1 MCACATALKGNMLL
15 QICPLY
21 RRLHSAVPGHSHRL
35 RSGAIRHSLLW
46 ALLFVFSS
54 ALPAQS
60 PTPVTVPTW
69 RYDLTH
75 AGQNTQE
82 TALTPANVNA
92 NSFGK
97 LFSVSVDSTV
107 YAQPLYVPGLT
118 MSDGLVH
125 NVLFVATEND
135 SIYAFDADSN
145 QGANA
150 KPLWQISLLT
160 SAHGAGSGAT
170 AIPWQDTG
178 SPDVAPTVG
187 ITGTPAINSA
197 TNTMY
202 VVANTKESG
211 VYYSRLHAINVITGA
226 EQAGSPVN
234 ITATVAGTGAASSG
248 GQITFS
254 PLWQNQRTALDYY
267 NGYVYFGYASHGDLN
282 NYHGWLF
289 AYNASTLQ
297 QTGVLCL
304 TPDDIGGGVW
314 GSGAGLPID
323 TSISGGRMFVVTG
336 NGGRS
341 SAQPFS
347 SSTDYGESVIA
358 FDVANGKFTPTDE
371 FTAFNYATLNSHDY
385 DQGAGGLLM
394 LPDQQGAYPH
404 LLITAGKEGRISLL
418 NRDNLGGYA
427 SGASSNTNAVQDIT
441 GVVQVGQG
449 FWSTPAYW
457 NGNVYVWA
465 GGELAGDGGVPN
477 AGMLFKINSGLL
489 STSPASKTTFTSAF
503 PGPTFSISSNGTQDG
518 IAWAV
523 RADQFNTNGPAV
535 LYAFDA
541 NDLSKILYQS
551 DTNSSR
557 DSAGPANKFSVPM
570 VTNGKVYIAA
580 NGQVDVYGLLN
591 GETTAAAPVITPNG
605 GTFSTS
611 QSVTMSSATSS
622 ASIYYTLN
630 GTTPTTASTQYA
642 GPITI
647 SSNTTVKAIAAAS
660 GYLQSSV
667 SSATFTFGTSCSAP
681 SSNGINVCSPA
692 EGASVTS
699 PVLIN
704 AAATV
709 SGGVYRFELWNGST
723 KLLSVSNSGVMDQ
736 SLSLAPGSYSL
747 IFTAYST
754 TGTDVKITRD
764 FTVTSGSGAC
774 SAPSSNGVNV
784 CSPNESATVASPV
797 LVNAA
802 ATVSGGVYRFDLWN
816 GSTKLLSESSGA
828 MNQSL
833 AMAAGSYKLTFS
845 AYNTA
850 GTHVYATRDIT
861 VSGSS
866 SGSFSISGNSFVIGW
881 RGGSI
886 HVPITVSP
894 SGGFTGSVAL
904 ACSITGPSGALNV
917 PACTVSTQP
926 PAITGT
932 SSVKG
937 YVYVTTQTTTS
948 QGSYTLTVTGT
959 SGSISNLVNMAF
971 TVN

>member
-1 MCACATALKGNMLL
+1 MSL
-15 QICPLY
+15 QLCPWFHQS
-21 RRLHSAVPGHSHRL
+21 RKADPGAFQRFISGTFLHSFQL
-35 RSGAIRHSLLW
+35 
-46 ALLFVFSS
+46 ALLFALSS
-54 ALPAQS
+54 GLLPAQT
-60 PTPVTVPTW
+60 PTPVPVPTW

-82 TALTPANVNA
+82 TALTPTNVNVT
-92 NSFGK
+92 SFGK

-145 QGANA
+145 QGADA

-160 SAHGAGSGAT
+160 SAYGAGSGAT

-187 ITGTPAINSA
+187 ITGTPAINPA

-211 VYYSRLHAINVITGA
+211 VYYSRLHAINIITGA
-226 EQAGSPVN
+226 EQSGSPVN
-234 ITATVAGTGAASSG
+234 ITATVAGNGAGSSG
-248 GQITFS
+248 GKITFD
-254 PLWQNQRTALDYY
+254 PLIENQRPALDYY
-267 NGYVYFGYASHGDLN
+267 NGYVYFGYSAHGDN
-282 NYHGWLF
+282 GNWHGWLF
-289 AYNASTLQ
+289 AYNATTLQ
-297 QTGVLCL
+297 QTAVLCL
-304 TPDDIGGGVW
+304 TPNDIGGGIW
-314 GSGAGLPID
+314 SSGAGMPID
-323 TSISGGRMFVVTG
+323 TSVSGGRMFVVTG
-336 NGGRS
+336 NGARS
-341 SAQPFS
+341 SAPPFS
-347 SSTDYGESVIA
+347 SSTDYGESVVA
-358 FDVANGKFTPTDE
+358 FDIANGQFTPTDE
-371 FTAFNYATLNSHDY
+371 FTPFNYATLNSHDY
-385 DQGAGGLLM
+385 DQASGGLLM

-404 LLITAGKEGRISLL
+404 LLITAGKEGRITLL

-427 SGASSNTNAVQDIT
+427 SGASSNTNAVQDIPP
-441 GVVQVGQG
+441 VVQVGQG
-449 FWSTPAYW
+449 FWSTAAYW
-457 NGNVYVWA
+457 NGNVYLWA
-465 GGELAGDGGVPN
+465 GGELPSDGGVPN
-477 AGMLFKINSGLL
+477 VGMQFKINSGLL
-489 STSPASKTTFTSAF
+489 TTAPSSKTSVTSAY
-503 PGPTFSISSNGTQDG
+503 PGPSFSISSNGTQDG
-518 IAWAV
+518 VAWAV

-541 NDLSKILYQS
+541 NDLSKILYES
-551 DTNSSR
+551 DTNASR
-557 DSAGPANKFSVPM
+557 DKAGPANKFSVPV
-570 VTNGKVYIAA
+570 VTNGKVYIAT

-591 GETTAAAPVITPNG
+591 GESAAAAPVITPNG

-630 GTTPTTASTQYA
+630 GTTPTTASAQYT

-667 SSATFTFGTSCSAP
+667 SSATFTFGSTQCAAP

-699 PVLIN
+699 PVSIL

-709 SGGVYRFELWNGST
+709 SGGVYRFELWNG
-723 KLLSVSNSGVMDQ
+723 N
-736 SLSLAPGSYSL
+736 
-747 IFTAYST
+747 
-754 TGTDVKITRD
+754 
-764 FTVTSGSGAC
+764 
-774 SAPSSNGVNV
+774 
-784 CSPNESATVASPV
+784 
-797 LVNAA
+797 
-802 ATVSGGVYRFDLWN
+802 
-816 GSTKLLSESSGA
+816 TKLLSESSGT

-845 AYNTA
+845 AYNSA

-861 VSGSS
+861 VSGTS
-866 SGSFSISGNSFVIGW
+866 SGSFSLSGSSFVIGW

-894 SGGFTGSVAL
+894 SSGFTGSVAL
-904 ACSITGPSGALNV
+904 ACSVSGPSGAVSV

-926 PAITGT
+926 PSITGT

-948 QGSYTLTVTGT
+948 LGNYTLNVNGN
-959 SGSISNLVNMAF
+959 SGSLSNSTSISF

>member
-1 MCACATALKGNMLL
+1 MSP
-15 QICPLY
+15 QFCPLY
-21 RRLHSAVPGHSHRL
+21 GHSRTADPGAFQRLISAAIL
-35 RSGAIRHSLLW
+35 RSLPL
-46 ALLFVFSS
+46 ALVFALSS
-54 ALPAQS
+54 GVLAQT
-60 PTPVTVPTW
+60 PTPVPVPTW

-75 AGQNTQE
+75 AGENTTE
-82 TALTPANVNA
+82 TALTPTNVNV

-145 QGANA
+145 QGADA
-150 KPLWQISLLT
+150 KPIWQISLLT
-160 SAHGAGSGAT
+160 AAYGAGSGAT
-170 AIPWQDTG
+170 AVPWQDTG

-187 ITGTPAINSA
+187 ITGTPAINPA

-211 VYYSRLHAINVITGA
+211 VYYSRLHAINIITGA
-226 EQAGSPVN
+226 EEAGSPVN

-297 QTGVLCL
+297 QTGVICL

-341 SAQPFS
+341 SAPPFS

-358 FDVANGKFTPTDE
+358 FDIANGIFTPTDE
-371 FTAFNYATLNSHDY
+371 FTAFNYSTLNSHDY

-404 LLITAGKEGRISLL
+404 LLITAGKEGRITLL

-427 SGASSNTNAVQDIT
+427 SGASSNTNAVQDIPP
-441 GVVQVGQG
+441 VVQVGQG
-449 FWSTPAYW
+449 FWSTAAYW

-465 GGELAGDGGVPN
+465 GGELPSDGGVPN

-489 STSPASKTTFTSAF
+489 STTPASKTTFTSAF

-541 NDLSKILYQS
+541 NDLSKILYES

-557 DSAGPANKFSVPM
+557 DSAGPANKFSVPV
-570 VTNGKVYIAA
+570 VTNGKVYVAA
-580 NGQVDVYGLLN
+580 HGEVDVYGLLN
-591 GETTAAAPVITPNG
+591 GETAASAPVITPNG

-611 QSVTMSSATSS
+611 QSVTMSTATSS

-630 GTTPTTASTQYA
+630 GTTPTTASTQYT

-667 SSATFTFGTSCSAP
+667 TSATFTFTNSQCSAP
-681 SSNGINVCSPA
+681 TSNGINVCSPA

-699 PVLIN
+699 PVSIL
-704 AAATV
+704 ATATV

-723 KLLSVSNSGVMDQ
+723 KLASVSNSGIMNQ

-747 IFTAYST
+747 IFTAYNT
-754 TGTDVKITRD
+754 TGTDVKVTRD

-774 SAPSSNGVNV
+774 SAPSSNGINV
-784 CSPNESATVASPV
+784 CSPNEGATVASPV
-797 LVNAA
+797 LMNAA
-802 ATVSGGVYRFDLWN
+802 ATLSGGVYRFELWN
-816 GSTKLLSESSGA
+816 GNTKLLSESSGT
-828 MNQSL
+828 MDQSL

-866 SGSFSISGNSFVIGW
+866 GGSFSLSGSSFVIGW

-894 SGGFTGSVAL
+894 SGGFTGNVAL
-904 ACSITGPSGALNV
+904 ACSVTGPSGAVSV
-917 PACTVSTQP
+917 PACTISTQP
-926 PAITGT
+926 PAITGS

-937 YVYVTTQTTTS
+937 YAYVTTQTTTS
-948 QGSYTLTVTGT
+948 LGSYTLNVNGT
-959 SGSISNLVNMAF
+959 SGSLSNSTGISF